1 MKNLL
6 LRFERNRKII
16 NSASCMQTCVGKQTS
31 CTEKVK
37 VIFFHSVRMNY
48 GPCVDRLLVG
58 DRLAVRRGAD
68 GAMRFRHVVS
78 HSESSSHGHFR
89 RSIVCP
95 NKYIVF
101 TIWIWILNFSPIWIR
116 E

>member
-16 NSASCMQTCVGKQTS
+16 NSVSCMQTCVGKQTS

-68 GAMRFRHVVS
+68 GAMRFRHVSQSATDTSDAVS
-78 HSESSSHGHFR
+78 CVQVH
-89 RSIVCP
+89 C
-95 NKYIVF
+95 
-101 TIWIWILNFSPIWIR
+101 IWIRILNFSPIWIR
-116 E
+116 ELPVSIL